1 VISAVTESA
10 FASRRQNDWTRLEQL
25 VHTVAMKG
33 YRGLSRADLVTIPAL
48 YSDACADLASAQA
61 ARYSAPLVD
70 YLSSLTATGHTVLYG
85 VPMRDGRDTREG
97 RPGSRT
103 SSIQAAIEAFPRAV
117 RARRRAMFLSAALF
131 FGPFILGA
139 LVAFHDPE
147 FAFRIVPE
155 STLRPLTEAYAK
167 GFDAGRAAGEGALMA
182 GFYVNNNVGIALRC
196 FALGIFG
203 GLGSAFYLVDNGL
216 SIGAVLGYVSS
227 QGAGSNI
234 LTFIVGHGSLELTA
248 IVLAGG
254 AGLSLGWSIV
264 SPKNRTRAASLQAA
278 GKDVAVIAFGAAAML
293 LLAAGIEAFW
303 SGSSVPSSIKRA
315 VGAALWTIVLSYL
328 VFVGRR
334 KSQEG
339 ASWI

>member
-1 VISAVTESA
+1 MISAVTESA

-25 VHTVAMKG
+25 VHIVAMKG
-33 YRGLSRADLVTIPAL
+33 YRGLSRADIVSIPPL
-48 YSDACADLASAQA
+48 YSNACADLASAQA

-70 YLSSLTATGHTVLYG
+70 YLQNLTATGHTVLYG
-85 VPMRDGRDTREG
+85 VPAREG
-97 RPGSRT
+97 RTGSRT
-103 SSIQAAIEAFPRAV
+103 DSVKAALEAFPRAV
-117 RARRRAMFLSAALF
+117 RARHRSMILSAVLF
-131 FGPFILGA
+131 LGPFLVGA
-139 LVAFHDPE
+139 LVAFRDPD

-227 QGAGSNI
+227 QGAGANI

-264 SPKNRTRAASLQAA
+264 SPGNRTRAASLQSA
-278 GKDVAVIAFGAAAML
+278 GRDVAVIAFGAAVML
-293 LLAAGIEAFW
+293 LMAAGIEAFW
-303 SGSSVPSSIKRA
+303 SGSSVPSSVKRA
-315 VGAALWTIVLSYL
+315 VGAALWTVVLSYL
-328 VFVGRR
+328 LLVGRR
-334 KSQEG
+334 KSPRSS
-339 ASWI
+339 SWT

>member
-1 VISAVTESA
+1 VISNVTENA
-10 FASRRQNDWTRLEQL
+10 FSSRRQGDWSRLEQL
-25 VHTVAMKG
+25 VHVVALKG
-33 YRGLSRADLVTIPAL
+33 YRGLSRADIVSIPPL

-70 YLSSLTATGHTVLYG
+70 YLQSLTATGHTVLYG
-85 VPMRDGRDTREG
+85 VATREG
-97 RPGSRT
+97 PTGSRT
-103 SSIQAAIEAFPRAV
+103 ATVKAMLEAFPRAV
-117 RARRRAMFLSAALF
+117 RARRRAMLLSAVLF
-131 FGPFILGA
+131 LGPFLIGA
-139 LVAFHDPE
+139 IVAFQNPD

-227 QGAGSNI
+227 QGAASNI

-264 SPKNRTRAASLQAA
+264 SPGDRTRAASLQAA
-278 GKDVAVIAFGAAAML
+278 GRDVAVIAFGAAVML
-293 LLAAGIEAFW
+293 LMAAGIEAFW
-303 SGSSVPSSIKRA
+303 SGSSVPSSVKRV
-315 VGAALWTIVLSYL
+315 VGAVLWSIVISYL

-334 KSQEG
+334 KRTEE
-339 ASWI
+339 AAPWT

>member
-1 VISAVTESA
+1 VISKVTENA
-10 FASRRQNDWTRLEQL
+10 FASRRQSDWSRLEQL
-25 VHTVAMKG
+25 VHIVALKG
-33 YRGLSRADLVTIPAL
+33 YRGLSRGDIVTIPPL

-70 YLSSLTATGHTVLYG
+70 YLLSLTATGHTVLYG
-85 VPMRDGRDTREG
+85 VAAREG
-97 RPGSRT
+97 QTGSR
-103 SSIQAAIEAFPRAV
+103 AATVKAMLEAFPRAV
-117 RARRRAMFLSAALF
+117 RARHRSMLLSAVLF
-131 FGPFILGA
+131 LGPFLVGA
-139 LVAFHDPE
+139 MVAFRNPD

-264 SPKNRTRAASLQAA
+264 SPGNRTRAASLQTA
-278 GKDVAVIAFGAAAML
+278 GKDVAVIAFGAAVML
-293 LLAAGIEAFW
+293 LMAAGIEAFW
-303 SGSSVPSSIKRA
+303 SGSSVPSSVKRV
-315 VGAALWTIVLSYL
+315 VGAVLWSIVLSYL
-328 VFVGRR
+328 LLVGRR
-334 KSQEG
+334 KRPEE
-339 ASWI
+339 AAPWT

>member
-1 VISAVTESA
+1 VISGVTENA

-25 VHTVAMKG
+25 VHIVAMKG
-33 YRGLSRADLVTIPAL
+33 YRGLSRADIVSIPPL
-48 YSDACADLASAQA
+48 YSNACADLASAQA

-70 YLSSLTATGHTVLYG
+70 YLQSLTATGHTVLYG
-85 VPMRDGRDTREG
+85 APARDGRA
-97 RPGSRT
+97 GSRT
-103 SSIQAAIEAFPRAV
+103 DSLKAALEAFPRAV
-117 RARRRAMFLSAALF
+117 RKRRRSMILSAVLF
-131 FGPFILGA
+131 LGPFLIGA
-139 LVAFHDPE
+139 LVAFRDPD

-167 GFDAGRAAGEGALMA
+167 GFDGGRAAGEGALMA

-196 FALGIFG
+196 FAMGIFG

-227 QGAGSNI
+227 QGAGANI

-264 SPKNRTRAASLQAA
+264 SPGDRTRAASLQSA
-278 GKDVAVIAFGAAAML
+278 GRDVAVIAFGAAVML
-293 LLAAGIEAFW
+293 LMAAGIEAFW
-303 SGSSVPSSIKRA
+303 SGSSVPSSVKRA
-315 VGAALWTIVLSYL
+315 VGAALWTIVLGYL
-328 VFVGRR
+328 LLVGRR
-334 KSQEG
+334 KSSRG
-339 ASWI
+339 SSWT